1 MSGGCPMTVSEPE
14 REIKVLD
21 EVDVIVAGAGVAGCA
36 AAVAAARAGAR
47 TMLVE
52 RNGVLGGVVTAGL
65 MANIGN
71 LYMNRDGRMV
81 VHGLAKEVIN
91 RMIARGAASA

>member
-1 MSGGCPMTVSEPE
+1 
-14 REIKVLD
+14 
-21 EVDVIVAGAGVAGCA
+21 VAGCA

>member
-1 MSGGCPMTVSEPE
+1 MTVSEPE

-81 VHGLAKEVIN
+81 VHGLAKEVID

>member
-1 MSGGCPMTVSEPE
+1 MTVSEPE